1 MGIFIDYAFSAEC
14 SEEELLQKLNRLR
27 RKILELPAQMQIESV
42 SEVIRVDPVYSP
54 MLPRE
59 LEKQGYALPELVARR
74 LAEPQ
79 SESYNQLRID
89 LVSPFFSFV
98 PKELVYRFEQPGIA
112 LAKNS
117 PYWRT
122 EDYPEELKIG
132 WAITYFRD
140 GIFLE
145 FARVLLRYGYIIIVN
160 PGKGCESV
168 CIGLSTY
175 RTSDPN
181 ATPLW
186 LGSGFTKTQYAENVQ
201 RAHTNVCE
209 ILDIIKDEGL
219 LYAAQD
225 NSGFYEHRD
234 WQKSAP
240 IIREELGFVRGFSQ
254 IFEEVVQDDPDITTI
269 SSPALGPLDPEL
281 L

>member
-1 MGIFIDYAFSAEC
+1 MGIFIDYAFCTEC
-14 SEEELLQKLNRLR
+14 SEEELLLRLNRLR
-27 RKILELPAQMQIESV
+27 RKILELPVELGIESA

-54 MLPRE
+54 MVPRE
-59 LEKQGYALPELVARR
+59 LQKQGYVLPELVARR

-79 SESYNQLRID
+79 SESYNQLRIG

-98 PKELVYRFEQPGIA
+98 PDELVHRFEQPGYE

-117 PYWRT
+117 PYWRE
-122 EDYPEELKIG
+122 EDFPEELEIG
-132 WAITYFRD
+132 GSLTYYRG

-145 FARVLLRYGYIIIVN
+145 FARVLLRYGYVIVVN

-168 CIGLSTY
+168 CVGLSAY

-186 LGSGFTKTQYAENVQ
+186 LGSGFTKTQYAQNVKN
-201 RAHTNVCE
+201 AHTTVCH
-209 ILDIIKDEGL
+209 ILDLAKEAGL
-219 LYAAQD
+219 LYAAHD
-225 NSGFYEHRD
+225 NSGYYEHRD
-234 WQKSAP
+234 WQKSAEV
-240 IIREELGFVRGFSQ
+240 IREELGFVRAFSQ